1 VPGFGVQT
9 RNIMKDT
16 TDNTKPKAKAA
27 EKTAP
32 DDTDL
37 IAQKMRA
44 GLSREQAMEVID
56 RQRKEDAEKQ

>member
-1 VPGFGVQT
+1 
-9 RNIMKDT
+9 MKDT